1 MCRIKKTNTKYKTHN
16 AYRLCSSDYMKY
28 FNETDIDQAKQLCIL
43 SAKRALHPTSI
54 EAELMLQAPRGGDSW
69 HEQLI
74 SLSVAVCS
82 ETRPMRV
89 SRRGTGDWQGFR
101 MTSTKHWPTPSSPTG
116 SGGRSCC
123 IAPIGRL
130 GRPYW
135 CYYERHLDTLYIY
148 WAQLSGKRETWCSIP
163 ITSAFAII
171 RTYGVTMPESDIRC
185 IVYRTSTQPTSN
197 GDTHVVRPERRLGD
211 GHEEL

>member
-1 MCRIKKTNTKYKTHN
+1 MQNTQYNVPNKKPNTKYKKKHN

-54 EAELMLQAPRGGDSW
+54 EAELMLQATRGGDSW

-89 SRRGTGDWQGFR
+89 SRRGTGD
-101 MTSTKHWPTPSSPTG
+101 
-116 SGGRSCC
+116 
-123 IAPIGRL
+123 
-130 GRPYW
+130 
-135 CYYERHLDTLYIY
+135 
-148 WAQLSGKRETWCSIP
+148 
-163 ITSAFAII
+163 
-171 RTYGVTMPESDIRC
+171 
-185 IVYRTSTQPTSN
+185 
-197 GDTHVVRPERRLGD
+197 
-211 GHEEL
+211 

>member
-1 MCRIKKTNTKYKTHN
+1 MQNTQYNVPNEKNEYKIQRNHN

-54 EAELMLQAPRGGDSW
+54 EAELMLQATRGGDSW

-89 SRRGTGDWQGFR
+89 SRRGARDWQG
-101 MTSTKHWPTPSSPTG
+101 
-116 SGGRSCC
+116 SGDRLCC
-123 IAPIGRL
+123 IAPIGWL

-135 CYYERHLDTLYIY
+135 CYYERHPDTLYIY
-148 WAQLSGKRETWCSIP
+148 WAQLSRNARPG
-163 ITSAFAII
+163 AI
-171 RTYGVTMPESDIRC
+171 SL
-185 IVYRTSTQPTSN
+185 SHQ
-197 GDTHVVRPERRLGD
+197 RLRSSE
-211 GHEEL
+211 HMA